1 MRLLRPASLPAAYLV
16 LLVCT
21 GFGPLFWAFVFR
33 KQVFT
38 WLENLFEARNRVGDG
53 AFIASLLETEDTSPT
68 DLMKTAGKLLRRVQW
83 SNISEELLRTSG
95 GSDETYALSEGC
107 ELGEIVSP
115 DAARSSRAM
124 QAF

>member
-1 MRLLRPASLPAAYLV
+1 M
-16 LLVCT
+16 
-21 GFGPLFWAFVFR
+21 FWAFVFR
-33 KQVFT
+33 KQVFG